1 MKKFVLFALSF
12 VVALSCLTSLSKANF
27 ALASGMS
34 VSAKAAIVIEA
45 KTGRILYAK
54 NDHTKLPM
62 ASTTKIMTALL
73 ALEQQGLDEEFIVDE
88 NAIMVEGT
96 SMGLKGGDTVTLRT
110 LAVGMLL
117 ASGNDGA
124 NAAAVRISGS
134 VADFTALMNEKAKE
148 IGMTNTSFETPSG
161 LDSENHY
168 STAYDM
174 ALLAAYAL
182 ENENFADICNKTSA
196 KVTYGNPP
204 YKRTLSNHNRLLK
217 AYEGCVGVKTG
228 FTKKSGRCLVSAA
241 ERNGVRLVAVT
252 LNAGD
257 DWNDHKRMLD
267 YGFSVTS
274 VININNAFDKITLP
288 IVGTDT
294 PNFTTTAGV
303 LEDVRAALTQEQS
316 AKITTKAYAHK
327 FLYAPVTAG
336 AVVGYVDYI
345 FEGKVVAT
353 ASLQV
358 PEDISAKAP
367 QEQPRKGFLQKIFG

>member
-1 MKKFVLFALSF
+1 MKKLILFVLSFAVILP
-12 VVALSCLTSLSKANF
+12 CLGGFAHASK
-27 ALASGMS
+27 MS
-34 VSAKAAIVIEA
+34 VSAKSAIVIEA

-54 NDHTKLPM
+54 NARAKLPM

-73 ALEQQGLDEEFIVDE
+73 ALEQPDIDESFVVDE

-124 NAAAVRISGS
+124 NAAAVKISGS
-134 VADFTALMNEKAKE
+134 IADFIMLMNSKAKE
-148 IGMTNTSFETPSG
+148 IGMADTNFETPSG

-168 STAYDM
+168 STAHDM
-174 ALLAAYAL
+174 ALLGAYAM
-182 ENENFADICNKTSA
+182 ENQAFADICGKTSE

-217 AYEGCVGVKTG
+217 EYDGCVGVKTG

-241 ERNGVRLVAVT
+241 ERGEARLVAVT

-274 VININNAFDKITLP
+274 VMNINNASDKLTLP
-288 IVGTDT
+288 VVGAEQKE
-294 PNFTTTAGV
+294 TTAYV
-303 LEDVRAALTQEQS
+303 FEDVLAALTEEQA

-327 FLYAPVTAG
+327 FLYAPVPAG
-336 AVVGYVDYI
+336 TVAGRVDYL
-345 FEGKVVAT
+345 FEDKIIAT
-353 ASLQV
+353 ANLVVS
-358 PEDISAKAP
+358 EDIQAKQAP
-367 QEQPRKGFLQKIFG
+367 PKKKSLFGIF